1 LTFLSH
7 DRDAS
12 DRTVR
17 LTISNYTDP
26 GSPTN
31 ISKWA
36 MEDFGGETIDPYP
49 TTFGLFNT
57 GGSGTG
63 CC

>member
-1 LTFLSH
+1 
-7 DRDAS
+7 
-12 DRTVR
+12 
-17 LTISNYTDP
+17 
-26 GSPTN
+26 
-31 ISKWA
+31 